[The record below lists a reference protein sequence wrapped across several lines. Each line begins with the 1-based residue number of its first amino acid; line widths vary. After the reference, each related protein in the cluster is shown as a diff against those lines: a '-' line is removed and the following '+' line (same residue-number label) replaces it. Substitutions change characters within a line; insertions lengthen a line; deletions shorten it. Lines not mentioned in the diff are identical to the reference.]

1 MSSRPSNEEF
11 LEWARNDQ
19 NKSKMQNALRAHPD
33 LINIKDWVSFNQ
45 ICFRIII
52 FTF

>member
-1 MSSRPSNEEF
+1 MSTRPSDEDF

-33 LINIKDWVSFNQ
+33 LAIIKDRVSFNQ
-45 ICFRIII
+45 ICFRVII